1 MSAAH
6 RRAASLE
13 QHVADALGG
22 ERVKYR
28 PRYMSAPD
36 IRPIRLKDGSEI
48 QVEAKTRKRLPA
60 IVLEALR
67 QAERYARGAIPV
79 GVIREKGG
87 RALAVLWLPHLAS
100 LLNIPQPEAPER
112 KPKKPMKQV
121 GLFDE

>member
-13 QHVADALGG
+13 QAAADVLGS

-28 PRYMSAPD
+28 PRFVSAPD
-36 IRPIRLKDGSEI
+36 VRPIRLKDGSEI

-60 IVLEALR
+60 VILEALR

-100 LLNIPQPEAPER
+100 LLNIPQPDAPER
-112 KPKKPMKQV
+112 KTPKTKRQLR
-121 GLFDE
+121 LF